1 MLFRSVHIKT
11 VIDTVGREVGQE
23 KMNTLK
29 VPLEA
34 AVRIGLEDRSLQAV
48 KEAAYFLVQATLET
62 NLNALKSGVGIL

>member
-1 MLFRSVHIKT
+1 M
-11 VIDTVGREVGQE
+11 
-23 KMNTLK
+23 
-29 VPLEA
+29 PLEV